1 MTPHATLDK
10 TRKDLEKVLADS
22 TALHAVIG
30 AGDLAVA
37 KLREARGEWSARAAR
52 LDAQVL
58 REQAQQAQQTLVAR
72 VGAVQADVKSA
83 PQQVRALPTKAQAAF
98 EEALSTAV
106 TAYADLAGRG
116 RELVTRVRSSEAA
129 ADLQEQVQT
138 TVSQAK
144 ATTATAKKGAEATR
158 RSAKTTTHT
167 AKKHADETASAAK
180 GAAGS
185 AKKTATAA
193 KKAAEDT
200 AATVGE

>member
-10 TRKDLEKVLADS
+10 TRRDLERVLADS

-37 KLREARGEWSARAAR
+37 KLREAHGEWTARAAQ
-52 LDAQVL
+52 LDTRAL
-58 REQAQQAQQTLVAR
+58 REQAQRTLVSR
-72 VGAVQADVKSA
+72 VGAVGADVKSA
-83 PQQVRALPTKAQAAF
+83 PRQVKALPTRAQAVF
-98 EEALSTAV
+98 EEALSTAF

-116 RELVTRVRSSEAA
+116 RELVTRVRATEAA
-129 ADLQEQVQT
+129 ADLQEQVET
-138 TVSQAK
+138 TVAK
-144 ATTATAKKGAEATR
+144 AEATTTTAKRGAEATA

-167 AKKHADETASAAK
+167 ANKHVDETASAAK
-180 GAAGS
+180 DAAGG
-185 AKKTATAA
+185 AKKVAAAA